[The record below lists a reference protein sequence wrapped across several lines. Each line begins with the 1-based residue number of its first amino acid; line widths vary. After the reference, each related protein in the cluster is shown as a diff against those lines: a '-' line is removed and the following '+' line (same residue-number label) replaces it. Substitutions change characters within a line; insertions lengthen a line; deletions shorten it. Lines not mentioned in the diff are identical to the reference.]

1 MGSRTRYAMTRPR
14 WTSYGRRTN
23 ILMSPR
29 GAIVVKHAT
38 ACPMINSTRMLARL
52 REKRADHR
60 QRTRLQGVRRK
71 RNDHPVQEAPNGEL
85 REGVKNADRRINRIH
100 QAIERITPP
109 TSRPGGSAAPTTA
122 VPHIHSSKQ
131 SPQHSRSASSKLL
144 LNNLPGPSVTIS
156 TSPPFHCAEECED
169 ARPAP
174 RGAAP

>member
-1 MGSRTRYAMTRPR
+1 MACPR

-29 GAIVVKHAT
+29 GVIVVKHTT

-60 QRTRLQGVRRK
+60 QRTRRQGVSRK
-71 RNDHPVQEAPNGEL
+71 RNDHTVREAPNGEL

-122 VPHIHSSKQ
+122 APRIHSSKQ
-131 SPQHSRSASSKLL
+131 SPHHSRSASSKLL

>member
-60 QRTRLQGVRRK
+60 QRTRRQGVRRK

-109 TSRPGGSAAPTTA
+109 TSRSGGSAAPTTA

-144 LNNLPGPSVTIS
+144 LNNLPDPSVTIS
-156 TSPPFHCAEECED
+156 TSPPFHCAEEYED

-174 RGAAP
+174 RSAAP